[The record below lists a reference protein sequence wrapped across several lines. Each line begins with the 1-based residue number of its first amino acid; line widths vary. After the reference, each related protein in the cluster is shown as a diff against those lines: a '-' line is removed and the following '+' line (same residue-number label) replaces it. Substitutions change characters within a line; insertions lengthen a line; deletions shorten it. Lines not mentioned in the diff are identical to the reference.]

1 MKIFKCFFVFIP
13 FLTSSVAFNR
23 DFIIKTNE
31 NIYKKYESL
40 GEYKSYF
47 EPNLFSSVHQF
58 AENKENNIKHFS
70 NLAGNEI
77 VKFVSSAL
85 PEVDQVGHQILHA
98 NNVYINNILNN
109 DKIPHEIQKELI
121 LVSIKLAQYGDDM
134 GSHLLQWYYNLVEKC
149 L

>member
-1 MKIFKCFFVFIP
+1 MKFFKYFFVFIP
-13 FLTSSVAFNR
+13 FFNSSLAFNR

-31 NIYKKYESL
+31 HIYKKYDSL

-58 AENKENNIKHFS
+58 TETKENKIEYFS

-85 PEVDQVGHQILHA
+85 PEVDQIGHQILHA

-109 DKIPHEIQKELI
+109 DKIPHEIQKDLI
-121 LVSIKLAQYGDDM
+121 LLSIKLAQYGDDM